1 MNAPTAPAM
10 SAPARP
16 EAPPGANSSAAPS
29 LRFMLAHP
37 AHGVALGFGSGL
49 LRPAPGTWGTLAGWG
64 AFVALDEWLS
74 PVAWGI
80 VIACAF
86 LLGSASAQRTG
97 AALGRPDHGAI
108 VIDEIVAIWIVLLML
123 PSTLIAQACG
133 FLAFRLFDIL
143 KPPPIRALD
152 RRWKHGVGVMADD
165 LVAAFY
171 TLVLAA
177 IVVRVLP

>member
-1 MNAPTAPAM
+1 MNAPTATRM
-10 SAPARP
+10 TAPVHP
-16 EAPPGANSSAAPS
+16 EVAPTADGIAAPS
-29 LRFMLAHP
+29 MRFMLAHP

-64 AFVALDEWLS
+64 AFIALDGWLS
-74 PVAWGI
+74 PGAWGV
-80 VIACAF
+80 VIAVTF
-86 LLGSASAQRTG
+86 LLGCASAQRTG
-97 AALGRPDHGAI
+97 NALGRPDHGAI
-108 VIDEIVAIWIVLLML
+108 VIDEIVAIWIVLLLL

-152 RRWKHGVGVMADD
+152 RRWKNGVGVMVDD

-171 TLVLAA
+171 TVVLAA
-177 IVVRVLP
+177 IVVRVMP